1 MTPILRTCAAAASLV
16 LALSALPA
24 DAQSRHGGW
33 QARGSHGQG
42 HGHWG
47 HGSGAGWVWGGL
59 GIGLGLGLELGS
71 YHAPYYGPSVG
82 PYYGYPVYTPVPPPV
97 VVYNELPAAP
107 RVPAVA
113 ARPDPVV
120 YPRNGQSAEQT
131 EADRQACNRWAT
143 TQQNAMQ
150 DGSVFQRATEA
161 CMDGRGYTLR

>member
-1 MTPILRTCAAAASLV
+1 MPHILRSFAAATA
-16 LALSALPA
+16 LALALCALPA

-33 QARGSHGQG
+33 QARGGHGHGHG

-47 HGSGAGWVWGGL
+47 SGSGWVWGGL
-59 GIGLGLGLELGS
+59 GLGIGLGIGS
-71 YHAPYYGPSVG
+71 YYAPNYGPGYGPS
-82 PYYGYPVYTPVPPPV
+82 YGYPVYTPLQPPV
-97 VVYNELPAAP
+97 IVYNELPVAP
-107 RVPAVA
+107 RAPALA

>member
-1 MTPILRTCAAAASLV
+1 MAHILRTLSAATSALV
-16 LALSALPA
+16 LALCPLPA

-33 QARGSHGQG
+33 QARGGHSNG

-47 HGSGAGWVWGGL
+47 PGSGWVWVWGGVGL
-59 GIGLGLGLELGS
+59 GIGS
-71 YHAPYYGPSVG
+71 YYSPYYGPGYG
-82 PYYGYPVYTPVPPPV
+82 PYYGYPGYTLVQPPV

-107 RVPAVA
+107 RAPMVA

-143 TQQNAMQ
+143 TQQNAVQ
-150 DGSVFQRATEA
+150 DGSVFQRATDA
-161 CMDGRGYTLR
+161 CMDARGYTLR